1 MLRFHPLTLRS
12 RTAIADDAVS
22 LVFEVPAALRDE
34 YRFVAGQ
41 HLALR
46 LGGHGDERRTYSI
59 VSPEG
64 SAELRIGVREQP
76 HGRVSPWLARQVA
89 IGESVDVLTP
99 NGSFHAQPDPGRA
112 MGRVAFVAGSGI
124 TPVLSI
130 AATTLA
136 REPRSRFVLF
146 YGNRTAAST
155 MFLEDVMALK
165 NRYPARFAV
174 HCLFTREPQDI
185 EILNGRIDAARVGEF
200 ARYFF
205 DVRAVDEYFLC
216 GPGSMNDDIA
226 AALRALGATGP
237 IHAEYF
243 GVDTAGAAQTARAAV
258 GAPAV
263 AAGTRVT
270 RVTVIMD
277 GRRRSFDM
285 STADGETVLDA
296 AERAGLDLPYSC
308 RAGICSTC
316 RAKVLAGEVVMDQN
330 HALEDREVADGFV
343 LCCQSHPTSA
353 ELEITYD
360 E

>member
-22 LVFEVPAALRDE
+22 LVFEVPETLRDE
-34 YRFVAGQ
+34 YRFIAGQ

-46 LGGHGDERRTYSI
+46 VGADGEERRTYSI

-76 HGRVSPWLARQVA
+76 GGRVSPWLARQLAVGA
-89 IGESVDVLTP
+89 SVDVLTP
-99 NGSFHAQPDPGRA
+99 NGSFHTQLDPARVRQ
-112 MGRVAFVAGSGI
+112 RVAFVAGSGI

-130 AATTLA
+130 AASTLA
-136 REPRSRFVLF
+136 REPHSRFLLF

-174 HCLFTREPQDI
+174 HCLLTREPQDI

-200 ARYFF
+200 ARFFF

-216 GPGSMNDDIA
+216 GPGSMNDDVA
-226 AALRALGATGP
+226 AALRALGATGQ
-237 IHAEYF
+237 IHAEFF
-243 GVDTAGAAQTARAAV
+243 GVATAVTAQAA
-258 GAPAV
+258 AV
-263 AAGTRVT
+263 AAVKLDMGVT
-270 RVTVIMD
+270 RVTVVMD
-277 GRRRSFDM
+277 GRRRGFDM
-285 STADGETVLDA
+285 STANGETVLDA

-316 RAKVLAGEVVMDQN
+316 RAKVLKGTVTMDQN
-330 HALEDREVADGFV
+330 HALEDHEVAGGFV
-343 LCCQSHPTSA
+343 LCCQSRPTSA

-360 E
+360 A